1 MIPLL
6 SVPVK
11 VSPELDREGRGGWV
25 TMLFPA
31 PAMLCQQYPHPAM
44 SSFKTLSYL
53 SRHCHNFCPISMDN
67 IPPTWLRAC
76 MLSHVW
82 HFVTLLNSYVHGI
95 FQTGILE
102 QVVISYSRGASWPRD
117 RTGVSC
123 ISCIGR
129 WVLYHS
135 TTWGVPQPDSVMLI
149 HCALSNTSGFLFS
162 RNYHVFYL
170 PDSANLML
178 WWAKLITSA
187 ALWGRN

>member
-1 MIPLL
+1 MLATPTPCNVLFQDIVLPFTTLSQLL
-6 SVPVK
+6 PH
-11 VSPELDREGRGGWV
+11 LHG
-25 TMLFPA
+25 
-31 PAMLCQQYPHPAM
+31 QYPPNL
-44 SSFKTLSYL
+44 T
-53 SRHCHNFCPISMDN
+53 
-67 IPPTWLRAC
+67 RAC

-102 QVVISYSRGASWPRD
+102 QVVVSYSRGASWPRD
-117 RTGVSC
+117 QTRVSC

-129 WVLYHS
+129 WALYHS
-135 TTWGVPQPDSVMLI
+135 TTWEVPQPDSVTLI

-162 RNYHVFYL
+162 RNFHVFDL